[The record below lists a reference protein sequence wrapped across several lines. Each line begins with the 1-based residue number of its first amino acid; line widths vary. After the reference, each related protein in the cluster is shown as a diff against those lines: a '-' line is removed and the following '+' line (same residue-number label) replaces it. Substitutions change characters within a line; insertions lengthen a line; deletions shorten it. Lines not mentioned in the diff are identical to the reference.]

1 MSKKHVIRDVHFLK
15 LENRGG
21 ITLELE
27 NQSTLTQKAC
37 YLESPLWTEDEKLR
51 NTDVGIGFI
60 DNGGAKGE
68 NMSYQKIFLSE
79 SLLRSYYIQG
89 RDIKLEF
96 IYVVKSILSKDR
108 ERKILPSFLK
118 KS

>member
-1 MSKKHVIRDVHFLK
+1 M
-15 LENRGG
+15 
-21 ITLELE
+21 
-27 NQSTLTQKAC
+27 
-37 YLESPLWTEDEKLR
+37 
-51 NTDVGIGFI
+51 

-68 NMSYQKIFLSE
+68 NMSYQKILLSE

-89 RDIKLEF
+89 RDLRLEF
-96 IYVVKSILSKDR
+96 KYVAKSILSKDR